1 MNSIIK
7 STVLNVTQRFLK
19 QESKTNRK
27 LDSILNKKFE
37 KVELNEVKYIE
48 LLKYNVLFYK
58 TLSRNTEPIIS
69 KWILEKYIPDID
81 ELESDIELI
90 NAKCRKYI
98 NIAKRDG
105 IQNLKEADLQSF
117 NYYDKM
123 ENSEKIKRLQKDY
136 KVLNIYMEVLTMTL
150 RELSLRKEDS
160 VGIFQMNPAD
170 ARMELKREIIVIVNR
185 ILAGGSKK
193 EESVEENNSVE
204 EEPKKDLID
213 SEFLRRV
220 KLISNA
226 ELNDCVEEE
235 FKRILTLENLEAEEA
250 YGFGGRVIYEF
261 AAATVLLEFVKSRT
275 LIEGAMRLTVAGEFG
290 EENFG
295 EFINAVIKDRK
306 LVEMDTWKEACKYF
320 RDNKSCVEAT
330 TPATIKRTLPADIDM
345 DEYAYMLE
353 NADKSEPFRNK
364 LSRRIDPSLVIP
376 AVRIKEVEPEDVE
389 IVEETTEE
397 IDDVAVEEVVSE
409 DVIDGDVASNNEVV
423 EMPSND
429 GDDHE
434 IHTNPARRR
443 EAIKNIERQELEAE
457 RAERLRQEEAEK
469 LNDPV
474 ERAKKAVDELKKE
487 ISEVDSDDVEA
498 EEIEEV
504 VVEEAPVSEA
514 NEEEDDLQEISRIAG
529 INESKEEEIE
539 EEEEEPKKRGIFS
552 FFGRK
557 KDEEDDYED
566 EDEEY
571 EEDEYYSEEEAVE
584 EDTQESAKEEP
595 RKETP
600 NKETKESNR
609 GAKVVEEEAYDD
621 EEEIEYVDDDY
632 EGDDVEIEEEVV
644 IVKDEAYKKSRKK
657 LDLII
662 AVLIVAIAAGGYFLT
677 INRKRQREA
686 EKQQQIKQE
695 QQLEQQKKEEERRKK
710 AEAEKIAA
718 EEAKRAAEIEKA
730 KQGGE
735 YYRVYAGSLKDKGHA
750 ESLVAN
756 LNKKNLKGEII
767 KIGNYYKVFV
777 GGDTGVYSEAK
788 KQLSSLKAKG
798 FDGYIEKYDRYC
810 DLKIEDF
817 RLKAK
822 TMDKAQVEEAYNTLK
837 EELKSRRNFKDYD
850 KIMAQTYEE
859 IMAEKAQ

>member
-1 MNSIIK
+1 MNGIIK

-27 LDSILNKKFE
+27 LDNILNKKFE
-37 KVELNEVKYIE
+37 KVELNEEKYID

-81 ELESDIELI
+81 ELESDIELV

-105 IQNLKEADLQSF
+105 IENLKEADLQSF

-123 ENSEKIKRLQKDY
+123 ANSEKIKRLQKDY

-150 RELSLRKEDS
+150 RELSLRKEES
-160 VGIFQMNPAD
+160 AEIFLMNPAD

-193 EESVEENNSVE
+193 DDQEEVHDEEA
-204 EEPKKDLID
+204 PKKDLID
-213 SEFLRRV
+213 VEFLKRV

-226 ELNDCVEEE
+226 ELNDSVEEE
-235 FKRILTLENLEAEEA
+235 FKRILTLENLEVDDA
-250 YGFGGRVIYEF
+250 YGFGGRTIYEF
-261 AAATVLLEFVKSRT
+261 AAATVLLEFAKSRT
-275 LIEGAMRLTVAGEFG
+275 LIEGAMRLTAAGEFG

-295 EFINAVIKDRK
+295 EFITAVIKDRNI
-306 LVEMDTWKEACKYF
+306 VELDTWKEACKYF
-320 RDNKSCVEAT
+320 RDNKVCVEAT
-330 TPATIKRTLPADIDM
+330 TPATIRRTLPADIDM

-364 LSRRIDPSLVIP
+364 LTRRIEPSLIIP
-376 AVRIKEVEPEDVE
+376 AVRIKEVEPEEEE
-389 IVEETTEE
+389 IVVENEEN
-397 IDDVAVEEVVSE
+397 IDAVEEVFVE
-409 DVIDGDVASNNEVV
+409 DTNSEVV
-423 EMPSND
+423 EEVKEEVKISSND
-429 GDDHE
+429 DDDHE
-434 IHTNPARRR
+434 IHTSPERRR
-443 EAIKNIERQELEAE
+443 AAIKDIERQELEAE
-457 RAERLRQEEAEK
+457 MAEKLKREEEEK

-487 ISEVDSDDVEA
+487 ISEVESVEEDEDA
-498 EEIEEV
+498 IEEV
-504 VVEEAPVSEA
+504 SSVNAVATETNVA
-514 NEEEDDLQEISRIAG
+514 NDSEEDDLLEISKIAG
-529 INESKEEEIE
+529 RNEAKVEVEEEE
-539 EEEEEPKKRGIFS
+539 EEEEEPKKRGIFGI
-552 FFGRK
+552 FGRK
-557 KDEEDDYED
+557 NKSEEDNYDED
-566 EDEEY
+566 EDLDQDEY
-571 EEDEYYSEEEAVE
+571 EEDEYYADEEAVE
-584 EDTQESAKEEP
+584 GEESEVSSDEY
-595 RKETP
+595 
-600 NKETKESNR
+600 
-609 GAKVVEEEAYDD
+609 YDD
-621 EEEIEYVDDDY
+621 EEEVEYVDDDY

-644 IVKDEAYKKSRKK
+644 IVQDEEYKKSRKK

-695 QQLEQQKKEEERRKK
+695 QQLEQQKKEEEQRKK
-710 AEAEKIAA
+710 EEAEKIAA
-718 EEAKRAAEIEKA
+718 EEAKRAEEMEKA

-735 YYRVYAGSLKDKGHA
+735 YYRVYAGSLKEKSHA
-750 ESLVAN
+750 ESLITN
-756 LNKKNLKGEII
+756 LDKKGLKGEMI

-788 KQLSSLKAKG
+788 KQLSTIKSKG

-817 RLKAK
+817 RLRAK
-822 TMDKAQVEEAYNTLK
+822 TMDKAQVEEAYKALK

-850 KIMAQTYEE
+850 KIIDQTYEE
-859 IMAEKAQ
+859 IIAGKTE

>member
-7 STVLNVTQRFLK
+7 GTVLNVTQRFLK
-19 QESKTNRK
+19 QESKTNKK
-27 LDSILNKKFE
+27 LDNILNKKFE

-105 IQNLKEADLQSF
+105 IENLKEADLQSF

-123 ENSEKIKRLQKDY
+123 DNSEKIKRLQKDY

-150 RELSLRKEDS
+150 RELSLRKEES
-160 VGIFQMNPAD
+160 AEIFLMNPAD

-193 EESVEENNSVE
+193 DDAADEKQHVEHTEEKNIVDV
-204 EEPKKDLID
+204 
-213 SEFLRRV
+213 EFLRRV

-226 ELNDCVEEE
+226 ELNDSIEEE
-235 FKRILTLENLEAEEA
+235 FKRILTLENLEADEA
-250 YGFGGRVIYEF
+250 YGFGGRVIYDF
-261 AAATVLLEFVKSRT
+261 AAATVLLEFLKSRS

-290 EENFG
+290 EENFSD
-295 EFINAVIKDRK
+295 FLTAIIKDRK
-306 LVEMDTWKEACKYF
+306 LIELDTWKEACKYF
-320 RDNKSCVEAT
+320 RDNKECVEAT
-330 TPATIKRTLPADIDM
+330 TPATIKRTVPADVDM

-353 NADKSEPFRNK
+353 NADKSEPFRNN

-376 AVRIKEVEPEDVE
+376 AVRVKEVEPE
-389 IVEETTEE
+389 IVEEE
-397 IDDVAVEEVVSE
+397 VEEVV
-409 DVIDGDVASNNEVV
+409 GDTVEEEMVEAVSTEEVV
-423 EMPSND
+423 EDVEVPSNAS
-429 GDDHE
+429 DDHE
-434 IHTNPARRR
+434 IHVDLGRRR
-443 EAIKNIERQELEAE
+443 EAIRNIERQELEAE
-457 RAERLRQEEAEK
+457 RAERLKQEEADK

-487 ISEVDSDDVEA
+487 ISEV
-498 EEIEEV
+498 EEDTDYDE
-504 VVEEAPVSEA
+504 VVEETVEEVASD
-514 NEEEDDLQEISRIAG
+514 NESVETEEDDLQEISRIAG
-529 INESKEEEIE
+529 INEEAEEEEEI
-539 EEEEEPKKRGIFS
+539 EEEPKKRGIFS
-552 FFGRK
+552 IFGRK
-557 KDEEDDYED
+557 KDEEDN
-566 EDEEY
+566 
-571 EEDEYYSEEEAVE
+571 YYADEEAVE
-584 EDTQESAKEEP
+584 NEE
-595 RKETP
+595 
-600 NKETKESNR
+600 
-609 GAKVVEEEAYDD
+609 YYDDD
-621 EEEIEYVDDDY
+621 EEVEYVDDDY

-644 IVKDEAYKKSRKK
+644 IVKDEEYKKSRKK
-657 LDLII
+657 LDFII
-662 AVLIVAIAAGGYFLT
+662 AILIVAIAAGGYFLT
-677 INRKRQREA
+677 INRKRQQEA

-695 QQLEQQKKEEERRKK
+695 QQLEEQKKEEERRKK

-718 EEAKRAAEIEKA
+718 EEAKRAEEMEKA

-735 YYRVYAGSLKDKGHA
+735 YYRVYAGSLKEKSHA
-750 ESLVAN
+750 ESLITN
-756 LNKKNLKGEII
+756 LDKKGLKGEMI

-777 GGDTGVYSEAK
+777 GGDTGVYSEAQ
-788 KQLSSLKAKG
+788 KQLSAIKAKG

-822 TMDKAQVEEAYNTLK
+822 TMDKAQVEQAYNALK

-850 KIMAQTYEE
+850 KIMAQTYDE
-859 IMAEKAQ
+859 IMAEKTE